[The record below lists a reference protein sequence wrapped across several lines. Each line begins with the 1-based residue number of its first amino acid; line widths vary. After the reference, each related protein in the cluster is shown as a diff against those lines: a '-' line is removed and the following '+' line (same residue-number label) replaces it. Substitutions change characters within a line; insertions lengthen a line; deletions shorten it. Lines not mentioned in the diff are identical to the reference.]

1 MTKPKIEFPVMK
13 VRMVPAEKVVSND
26 YNPNHVAVPEMQL
39 LIRSIEADGFTQPV
53 VTFYDPDVDQYV
65 VVDGFH
71 RYRVLKDHFKCDEI
85 PVVVIER
92 DIRERMASTIRH
104 NRARGKHRVDL
115 MAVLVEKMLA
125 LGCSELEVAENLGM
139 EAEEVLRLKQ
149 QRGIAEHYSHREF
162 SRSWEWTT
170 LESSDATAEPETEP
184 EGDTADVL

>member
-1 MTKPKIEFPVMK
+1 MTKPKIEFPVLK

-26 YNPNHVAVPEMQL
+26 YNPNHVAVPEMRL
-39 LIRSIEADGFTQPV
+39 LILSIEADGFTQPV
-53 VTFYDPDVDQYV
+53 VTFYDAEADRYV

-71 RYRVLKDHFKCDEI
+71 RYCVLCDHFKCDQI
-85 PVVVIER
+85 PIVVIER
-92 DIRERMASTIRH
+92 DIKERMASTIRH

-125 LGCSELEVAENLGM
+125 LGCTDLEVAENLGM

-162 SRSWEWTT
+162 SRSWEWRNVEASEAEETS
-170 LESSDATAEPETEP
+170 EEIDADEV
-184 EGDTADVL
+184 ADVL